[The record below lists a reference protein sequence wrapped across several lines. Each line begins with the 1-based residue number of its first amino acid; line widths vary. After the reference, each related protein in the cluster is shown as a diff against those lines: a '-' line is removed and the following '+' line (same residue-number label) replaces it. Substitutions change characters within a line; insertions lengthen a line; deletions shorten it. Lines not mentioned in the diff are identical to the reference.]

1 MTVSSALSSI
11 ERQEELQK
19 YIISSGRV
27 TVNEICERFD
37 ISEATARRDLEIL
50 SEQGKIRRIHG
61 GAIPVHKAPPE
72 LPVHQRMNE
81 RSESKSRIGEL
92 AAQQIQNGE
101 TIFLGTGT
109 TVFEVA
115 RHITDKKDL
124 TVITNSLLIM
134 NFLIDFPHIT
144 LIGLGGLVRRTE
156 LSLIGHIT
164 EQALTELRADKIII
178 GIHGI
183 DPEKGLTNH
192 YLPETMTDRRI
203 LEMGEKVI
211 IVADHKKCGQFSTS
225 LVAPVTVVDVL
236 ITDSNVSPEFVTLM
250 EKQNV
255 KVLLA

>member
-1 MTVSSALSSI
+1 MSESHPLSSI
-11 ERQEELQK
+11 ERQEALQK

-27 TVNEICERFD
+27 TVNEICDRFV
-37 ISEATARRDLEIL
+37 ISEATARRDLDVL

-81 RSESKSRIGEL
+81 LSEAKSRIGQL

-109 TVFEVA
+109 TVYEVA
-115 RHITDKKDL
+115 RHLADKKDL

-134 NFLIDFPHIT
+134 NFLIDMPQIT

-164 EQALTELRADKIII
+164 EQALTELRADKVII

-203 LEMGEKVI
+203 LEMGEQVI
-211 IVADHKKCGQFSTS
+211 IVADHNKCGQFSTA

-236 ITDSNVSPEFVTLM
+236 ITDSQVSPAFIALM
-250 EKQNV
+250 EAQNV
-255 KVLLA
+255 QVLVA